1 MSKMKTA
8 LTSPNKPPVDIDKA
22 FDVLLAYEGFRP
34 EAYKDTKGKWT
45 IGVGHLI
52 GDGSDAAYKK
62 SPFYNKTLSRDAAIK
77 LAKSELSDRL
87 PKVVSLIGK
96 GFFDMQPNTQRQL
109 ISSFYRGGITGSPK
123 TLEHIRKGEFEKASK
138 EFLDNDEYR
147 AAVKSGSGVAP
158 RMENLS
164 KALLSE
170 ANKKT
175 PTFEEAVEQRMLQ

>member
-1 MSKMKTA
+1 
-8 LTSPNKPPVDIDKA
+8 
-22 FDVLLAYEGFRP
+22 
-34 EAYKDTKGKWT
+34 
-45 IGVGHLI
+45 
-52 GDGSDAAYKK
+52 
-62 SPFYNKTLSRDAAIK
+62 
-77 LAKSELSDRL
+77 
-87 PKVVSLIGK
+87 
-96 GFFDMQPNTQRQL
+96 MQPNTQRQL

-175 PTFEEAVEQRMLQ
+175 PSFEEAVEQRMLQ